1 MNQSDVGKRP
11 WLAAR
16 QGLLNVHLAT
26 VLFGLAGL
34 FGKWIALPPVLIV
47 LGRVI
52 FASLFLGF
60 LMLFS
65 RLSLRALAR
74 KKRLQMVLLGVVL
87 AVHWTAFFRSI
98 QISSVAVGLLSYS
111 VFPVFT
117 VLLEAVFFGEKVD
130 RASLFCAGLCLL
142 GVFLIVPRLDFS
154 NVVFQGVIWGLFSGL
169 TFAVLAVFNRR
180 LSQQYSSL
188 AIAFIEDLSATV
200 LLLPFFFA
208 LRTTPSGREWL
219 LLVFLGVA
227 CTAGAHTLF
236 IKGMRFVRAQTAS
249 IISSL
254 EPVYGI
260 VLALVLLR
268 EMPAW
273 RTLAGGGI
281 ILAAVTIVT
290 LKEKAGS
297 RLFPPTSR
305 LSF

>member
-11 WLAAR
+11 WSAAR
-16 QGLLNVHLAT
+16 RGLLDIHLAT

-34 FGKWIALPPVLIV
+34 FGKWITLSPVLIV
-47 LGRVI
+47 LGRVF

-60 LMLFS
+60 LLLFS
-65 RLSLRALAR
+65 GQSFRGLAG

-117 VLLEAVFFGEKVD
+117 VFLEAVFFGEKLD
-130 RASLFCAGLCLL
+130 RTSLSCAGLCLL
-142 GVFLIVPRLDFS
+142 GVFLIVPRLDIS
-154 NVVFQGVIWGLFSGL
+154 NIVFQGVLWGLFSGL

-188 AIAFIEDLSATV
+188 AIAFIEDLSAAV

-208 LRTTPSGREWL
+208 LRIMPSGRDWL
-219 LLVFLGVA
+219 LLIALGVA

-236 IKGMRFVRAQTAS
+236 IKGMRFVRAQIAS

-260 VLALVLLR
+260 VLALVFLR
-268 EMPAW
+268 ETPAL
-273 RTLAGGGI
+273 RTLAGGAI
-281 ILAAVTIVT
+281 ILTAVAIVT
-290 LKEKAGS
+290 LKEKAS
-297 RLFPPTSR
+297 SR
-305 LSF
+305 LS